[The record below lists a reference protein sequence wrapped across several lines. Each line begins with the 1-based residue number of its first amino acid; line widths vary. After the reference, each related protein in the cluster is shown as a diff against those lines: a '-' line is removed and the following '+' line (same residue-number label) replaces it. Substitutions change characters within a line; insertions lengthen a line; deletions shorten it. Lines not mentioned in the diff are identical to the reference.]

1 VQLSHAAGKVH
12 AVFDEEHLVAYG
24 GLVPVMRLAE
34 RCGLGSLAGEHVTV
48 AAPGGANAAA
58 KICSIVAG
66 MATGADSIDDLD
78 ALRHG
83 GMDKLFAGIRAPST
97 LGSFLRVLSW
107 GNVRQIEKVSRRFLA
122 ALAAHTPLLPGTETL
137 AFLDVDSMQ
146 RRVYGYAKQGAG
158 FGHTKIGGKSVLVK
172 GLNVLAGTLSSPLAA
187 PVVTGTRLREGT
199 AGSARGAESFVR
211 EQITAARAAI
221 AASAGP
227 AGTATGGTLVL
238 RGDSA
243 FYSAGVIGAC
253 VDHDVRFSVTAKMDP
268 KVKRAIAT
276 ISETA
281 WRPIRYPGA
290 VFDDQA
296 GGWVSDAEIAE
307 VGYTAFA
314 SKKTKAVTARLIV
327 RRVKRLNPKATAGQ
341 DTLPGMPD
349 EVTYRYHAIFT
360 DSPLEL
366 IQAEEQHR
374 DHAMM
379 EQVNADL
386 IDGPLAHLPSGV
398 FNANAAWV
406 ALAAIAHNLLRAT
419 GCLASA
425 FHARARGATLRRHL
439 IAVPARLARHGHR
452 HLTLHLPEHWT
463 WADAWLG
470 AFDGA
475 HGPPAVHAA

>member
-1 VQLSHAAGKVH
+1 MQLSHATARTH

-24 GLVPVMRLAE
+24 GLVPVMRLAQ
-34 RCGLGSLAGEHVTV
+34 RCGLDALAGEHVR
-48 AAPGGANAAA
+48 AGGACGANAAA

-66 MATGADSIDDLD
+66 MVAGADSIDDLD

-83 GMDKLFAGIRAPST
+83 GMDKLFHGIRAPST
-97 LGSFLRVLSW
+97 LGSFLRALSW
-107 GNVRQIEKVSRRFLA
+107 GNVRQIEKVSRRLLA
-122 ALAAHTPLLPGTETL
+122 ALAAHTPLLPGAGTL
-137 AFLDVDSMQ
+137 AFIDVDSMQ
-146 RRVYGYAKQGAG
+146 RRVFGYAKQGAG
-158 FGHTKIGGKSVLVK
+158 FGHTKIQGKPVLVK
-172 GLNVLAGTLSSPLAA
+172 GLNVLAATLSSPLAA

-221 AASAGP
+221 GASAG
-227 AGTATGGTLVL
+227 TGGTLVL

-243 FYSAGVIGAC
+243 FYAADVIGAC
-253 VDHDVRFSVTAKMDP
+253 RDRDVRFSVTAKMDP

-276 ISETA
+276 IGEAA
-281 WRPIRYPGA
+281 WKPIRYPGA
-290 VFDDQA
+290 IFDDQA
-296 GGWVSDAEIAE
+296 GGWISDAEIAE
-307 VGYTAFA
+307 IPYTAFA
-314 SKKTKAVTARLIV
+314 SKKNKAVTARLIV
-327 RRVKRLNPKATAGQ
+327 RRVKRLNARAASGQ

-360 DSPLEL
+360 DSPFEL

-374 DHAMM
+374 DHAII

-386 IDGPLAHLPSGV
+386 IDGPLAHLPSGN

-406 ALAAIAHNLLRAT
+406 TLAALAHNLLHAT
-419 GCLASA
+419 ATLASA

-439 IAVPARLARHGHR
+439 IAVPARIARHGR
-452 HLTLHLPEHWT
+452 GHLTLHLPEHWT
-463 WADAWLG
+463 WSDAWLD

-475 HGPPAVHAA
+475 HGPPAVHMA